1 MWHCLNKD
9 FLKYIKRRESAKVLK
24 VFAVRR
30 GVFGSMDST
39 EQYLVKF
46 FGLLRRVVGGPQE
59 GSSKETLPA
68 SQTWA
73 DKIRGL
79 PQKLDE
85 IYIESRFPA
94 LFLGGPWDKIKE
106 LVGKRAQEIANLADG
121 GKEEE
126 AVKELENLK
135 GEVEGILKAGG
146 KVQEV
151 VWRMVQRFVSHINDL
166 INEKSSPP
174 QGGGEPSAAGT
185 SRL

>member
-1 MWHCLNKD
+1 
-9 FLKYIKRRESAKVLK
+9 VLK
-24 VFAVRR
+24 VFA
-30 GVFGSMDST
+30 GGKEVFGSMDST

-46 FGLLRRVVGGPQE
+46 FGLLRRVIGGPQE
-59 GSSKETLPA
+59 GPSKETLPA

-85 IYIESRFPA
+85 IYIESRFPT
-94 LFLGGPWDKIKE
+94 LFFGGPWDKIKE

-151 VWRMVQRFVSHINDL
+151 VRRMVQRFVSHINDL
-166 INEKSSPP
+166 INEKRSSP
-174 QGGGEPSAAGT
+174 QGGGGPSAAGT

>member
-1 MWHCLNKD
+1 
-9 FLKYIKRRESAKVLK
+9 
-24 VFAVRR
+24 
-30 GVFGSMDST
+30 
-39 EQYLVKF
+39 
-46 FGLLRRVVGGPQE
+46 
-59 GSSKETLPA
+59 
-68 SQTWA
+68 
-73 DKIRGL
+73 
-79 PQKLDE
+79 
-85 IYIESRFPA
+85 
-94 LFLGGPWDKIKE
+94 LGGPWDKIKE

>member
-1 MWHCLNKD
+1 MN
-9 FLKYIKRRESAKVLK
+9 
-24 VFAVRR
+24 
-30 GVFGSMDST
+30 ST

-46 FGLLRRVVGGPQE
+46 FGLLRRVLGKPQE
-59 GSSKETLPA
+59 GSSKETPPA

-73 DKIRGL
+73 DKIRSL

-85 IYIESRFPA
+85 IYIESRTPT
-94 LFLGGPWDKIKE
+94 LFLGGPWEEIRE

-135 GEVEGILKAGG
+135 DEVKGILKAGG
-146 KVQEV
+146 KMQEV

-166 INEKSSPP
+166 INEKRSSP
-174 QGGGEPSAAGT
+174 QGGEEPSAAGT

>member
-1 MWHCLNKD
+1 M
-9 FLKYIKRRESAKVLK
+9 V
-24 VFAVRR
+24 
-30 GVFGSMDST
+30 ST

-46 FGLLRRVVGGPQE
+46 FGLLRRVVGGTQE

-73 DKIRGL
+73 DKIRSL

-85 IYIESRFPA
+85 IYIENRSPA
-94 LFLGGPWDKIKE
+94 LLLEGPWEKIKK
-106 LVGKRAQEIANLADG
+106 LVRERAQEIANLANG

-126 AVKELENLK
+126 AVEKLKNLK
-135 GEVEGILKAGG
+135 GEVEGILKASD
-146 KVQEV
+146 KVQGV
-151 VWRMVQRFVSHINDL
+151 VWRMVQQFVSHIIDL
-166 INEKSSPP
+166 INEKRSSP